1 MSNEEIVYHNPFVG
15 DELEIMCVR
24 AVLTAR
30 KGYLEREIKQYSALF
45 KFAKPEM
52 ESYKKLEKI
61 VMDMIEDLSEVT
73 EKLKTEI

>member
-1 MSNEEIVYHNPFVG
+1 MEQEVVYPNPFVG
-15 DELEIMCVR
+15 EELEIMCVR
-24 AVLTAR
+24 AVLNAR

-45 KFAKPEM
+45 KFATPEM

-61 VMDMIEDLSEVT
+61 VTEMIEDLSEVT